1 MQTRNKWKIF
11 DFMVKAAL
19 MPRKYWTELLQAVL
33 PPSLVKSIDWEAAS
47 MLSELL
53 PDGDGMIERFIYADM
68 IVRLP
73 LLGSKPGDICSV
85 IEIKSDDVRGYDEQ
99 LDRYSS
105 KARDKH
111 RKCGHIVRVL
121 LYCGRKPLR
130 LNELEELPEELYPAW
145 SVLVD
150 KETIIIDV
158 HSLGLLAKV
167 HGGLRAALMTL
178 RDMRAI
184 ESEEEFWQ
192 FLDEIILPVM
202 DEDEELF
209 NLLLW
214 FGLRMVEIDIDEKR
228 IKQYIEDKEGGHE
241 AMTIME
247 NIAERNKRIGVE
259 EERAEVAKR
268 MLQMDLDSDV
278 VHKATGLSTPEIEE
292 LRHSLNGSQR

>member
-1 MQTRNKWKIF
+1 M
-11 DFMVKAAL
+11 D
-19 MPRKYWTELLQAVL
+19 
-33 PPSLVKSIDWEAAS
+33 
-47 MLSELL
+47 
-53 PDGDGMIERFIYADM
+53 

-73 LLGSKPGDICSV
+73 LLGSSPGDICSV

-121 LYCGRKPLR
+121 FYCGRKPLR
-130 LNELEELPEELYPAW
+130 LNELEELPERLDSAL

-150 KETIIIDV
+150 KGTIIIDV
-158 HSLGLLAKV
+158 HSLELLAKV
-167 HGGLRAALMTL
+167 HGGLWAALMTL

-214 FGLRMVEIDIDEKR
+214 FGLRMVEIDIDEER
-228 IKQYIEDKEGGHE
+228 IKQYIENKQGGHE
-241 AMTIME
+241 AMTIIE
-247 NIAERNKRIGVE
+247 HIAERRERIGIDKGRT

-268 MLQMDLDSDV
+268 MLRERVDDALIGRV
-278 VHKATGLSTPEIEE
+278 TGLDTAEIDAM
-292 LRHSLNGSQR
+292 RHSLNGSQR